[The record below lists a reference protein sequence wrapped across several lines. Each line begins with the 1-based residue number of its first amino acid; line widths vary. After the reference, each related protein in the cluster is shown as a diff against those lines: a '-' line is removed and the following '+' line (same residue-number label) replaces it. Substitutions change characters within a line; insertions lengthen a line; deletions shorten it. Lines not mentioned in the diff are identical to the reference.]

1 MKSCLLKDGRPRAG
15 ATALY
20 LVHKTEIEDYQ
31 AFLILKISSNTCYV
45 LLIIIFAPTVT
56 SVFPDA
62 PLSGPPTFERVL
74 TTVEQLDLMGDLHGC
89 GRRFAVLRYGFV
101 PLSPA

>member
-1 MKSCLLKDGRPRAG
+1 MKSWLLEDGRPRAC
-15 ATALY
+15 ASTLY
-20 LVHKTEIEDYQ
+20 IVRKTEIEDYQ

-45 LLIIIFAPTVT
+45 LLIIIFVPTVT
-56 SVFPDA
+56 LVFPDA

-74 TTVEQLDLMGDLHGC
+74 MTVEQLDLMGALHGW
-89 GRRFAVLRYGFV
+89 GRRFVVLRNGFV